1 MTLSTQDL
9 HSDIKVIGLV
19 GSAHGASH
27 FFHLVLPPL
36 FPILK
41 EEFGVTYSALA
52 LLTTLFYGVS
62 GIAQTLAGFFVDRYG
77 ARNILLGGLTLLS
90 LSVIGYGFASE
101 FWMLL
106 LFAMLAGLGNSV
118 FHPADL
124 SILTQKVT
132 SGRLGKAYGIH
143 AFSGNVG
150 WAAAPVFVISVTQLL
165 NWQYALILAG
175 LLGLSIVLFFIIFGS
190 DLNDN
195 KRDSIT
201 PLDTSILSLRSLFNN
216 LSLLFSPTILS
227 CFCFFALLAAALIG
241 VQSFGVSAI
250 GELYEIDIT
259 QATFALTT
267 FLVCSA
273 FGILSGG
280 VLADKTTRHDIIAIA
295 GVSLSGFVL
304 LLIGSQII
312 TASSVIAFLGLSGFF
327 SGVTAPSRDMLVKK
341 ATPPGSTGRIFGF
354 VYSGLDLGSSL
365 MPLLLGWLMDIG
377 NASYVFYACAVMLF
391 GTTSTVI
398 NVKRRSVLPS

>member
-1 MTLSTQDL
+1 MALSTQDL

-52 LLTTLFYGVS
+52 LLITLFYGVS
-62 GIAQTLAGFFVDRYG
+62 GIAQTLAGLFVDRYG
-77 ARNILLGGLTLLS
+77 ARNILLSGLTLLS

-165 NWQYALILAG
+165 NWQFALILAG
-175 LLGLSIVLFFIIFGS
+175 FLGLSIVLFFIF
-190 DLNDN
+190 
-195 KRDSIT
+195 
-201 PLDTSILSLRSLFNN
+201 
-216 LSLLFSPTILS
+216 
-227 CFCFFALLAAALIG
+227 
-241 VQSFGVSAI
+241 
-250 GELYEIDIT
+250 
-259 QATFALTT
+259 
-267 FLVCSA
+267 
-273 FGILSGG
+273 
-280 VLADKTTRHDIIAIA
+280 
-295 GVSLSGFVL
+295 
-304 LLIGSQII
+304 
-312 TASSVIAFLGLSGFF
+312 
-327 SGVTAPSRDMLVKK
+327 
-341 ATPPGSTGRIFGF
+341 
-354 VYSGLDLGSSL
+354 
-365 MPLLLGWLMDIG
+365 
-377 NASYVFYACAVMLF
+377 
-391 GTTSTVI
+391 
-398 NVKRRSVLPS
+398 